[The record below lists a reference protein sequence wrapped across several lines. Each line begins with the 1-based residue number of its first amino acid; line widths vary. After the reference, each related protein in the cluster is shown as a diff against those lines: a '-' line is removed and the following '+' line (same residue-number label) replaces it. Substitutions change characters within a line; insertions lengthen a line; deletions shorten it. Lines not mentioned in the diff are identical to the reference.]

1 MTLKKQIGSLIFLI
15 SALILPMG
23 LIAGDKDNGETTE
36 EEIITQFELQHG
48 FIPKPLLLL
57 SERSGV
63 VPAFMKYGN
72 TLMAGGPLTPREI
85 NLVTLSAAVALRSA
99 GCTDNQIRKL
109 KKLGVSDE
117 EIIQVVMLA
126 SVLANTSTLS
136 EVYEV
141 LDSEKIIQKRD

>member
-1 MTLKKQIGSLIFLI
+1 MTPKKQIGSLILLI

-63 VPAFMKYGN
+63 VPAFMNYGN

-136 EVYEV
+136 EAYEV
-141 LDSEKIIQKRD
+141 LESEKIIQKRD

>member
-1 MTLKKQIGSLIFLI
+1 MMLKKQIGSLMFIFV
-15 SALILPMG
+15 LILPMG
-23 LIAGDKDNGETTE
+23 LVAQDKDNGETGKE
-36 EEIITQFELQHG
+36 EMITQFEQQHG

-57 SERSGV
+57 SERSGA
-63 VPAFMKYGN
+63 VPAFMKYGS

-136 EVYEV
+136 EAYEV
-141 LDSEKIIQKRD
+141 LDSEKIIQNRD